1 MTENQTTTLRSLV
14 ELGLDLTTGTSPEVS
29 IKVLEAHSGI
39 RQTSNGSRIIRRDSK
54 VFSLFNI
61 KWDYEI
67 SSGNLLN
74 ITFLGYKTG
83 DDIRKQLKD
92 DYIRYSEKVHRF
104 QGLLRDTSKFLEWT
118 ENNKVEDLSIEDL
131 ARML

>member
-1 MTENQTTTLRSLV
+1 MTENQTTTLRALV
-14 ELGLDLTTGTSPEVS
+14 ELGLDLTTGASPEVS

-83 DDIRKQLKD
+83 DDIRKKLKD

-104 QGLLRDTSKFLEWT
+104 QELLRDTSKFLEWT

>member
-1 MTENQTTTLRSLV
+1 MTENQTTTLMALV
-14 ELGLDLTTGTSPEVS
+14 ELGLDLTTGESPEVS

-67 SSGNLLN
+67 RTGNLLSV
-74 ITFLGYKTG
+74 TFLGYKTG
-83 DDIRKQLKD
+83 EDIRKQLKE
-92 DYIRYSEKVHRF
+92 DYIRYSEKVLRF
-104 QGLLRDTSKFLEWT
+104 QELLSETSKFLEWT

-131 ARML
+131 ARLL

>member
-1 MTENQTTTLRSLV
+1 MTENQTTTLRALV
-14 ELGLDLTTGTSPEVS
+14 ELGLDLTTGESPEVS

-67 SSGNLLN
+67 RTGNLLSV
-74 ITFLGYKTG
+74 TFLGYKTG
-83 DDIRKQLKD
+83 EDIRKQLKE
-92 DYIRYSEKVHRF
+92 DYIRYSEKVLRF
-104 QGLLRDTSKFLEWT
+104 QELLSETSKFLEWT
-118 ENNKVEDLSIEDL
+118 ENNKVEDLSTEDL
-131 ARML
+131 ARLL

>member
-1 MTENQTTTLRSLV
+1 MALV
-14 ELGLDLTTGTSPEVS
+14 ELGLDLTTGESPEVS

-67 SSGNLLN
+67 RTGNLLSV
-74 ITFLGYKTG
+74 TFLGYKTG
-83 DDIRKQLKD
+83 EDIRKQLKE
-92 DYIRYSEKVHRF
+92 DYIRYSEKVLRF
-104 QGLLRDTSKFLEWT
+104 QELLSETSKFLEWT

-131 ARML
+131 ARLL

>member
-1 MTENQTTTLRSLV
+1 MTENQTTTLRALV

-54 VFSLFNI
+54 IFSLFNI

-74 ITFLGYKTG
+74 INFLGYKTG
-83 DDIRKQLKD
+83 EDIRKQLKE
-92 DYIRYSEKVHRF
+92 DYIRYAERVHRF
-104 QGLLRDTSKFLEWT
+104 QELLSETSKFLEWT
-118 ENNKVEDLSIEDL
+118 ENNKVEDLSVEDL